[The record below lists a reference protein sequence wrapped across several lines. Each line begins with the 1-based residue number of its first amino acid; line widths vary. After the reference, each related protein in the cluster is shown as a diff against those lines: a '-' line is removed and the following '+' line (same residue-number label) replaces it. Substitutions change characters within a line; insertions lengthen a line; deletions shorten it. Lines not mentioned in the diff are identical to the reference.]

1 MYGINFIFAQ
11 RTLNMTILILGSGGR
26 EHTFAWK
33 IAQSPLC
40 QTLYVAPG
48 NSGTAQIAQNINIGV
63 TDFPAI
69 KALVLEKQIDMVVVG
84 PEDPLVQG
92 VHDYF
97 LNDNELK
104 HVAVIGPKKA
114 AAELE
119 GSKEFAK
126 EFMMRHHIPTAAYKS
141 FNKNNVEEGYKFLE
155 TLNPPYVLKADGLA
169 AGKGVLIL
177 KELSEAKAE
186 LKNMLVDAKF
196 GEASTKVVIEEFLD
210 GIELSCFVLTDGK
223 NYKILPTAKDYKRIG
238 EGDTGLNT
246 GGMGAVSPVPFATPE
261 FLSKIEEQIVKPT
274 ILGLQKDNLPYKGF
288 VFIGLIKVGDD
299 PKVIE
304 YNVRMGDPETE
315 VVLPRLKNDLV
326 EIFQA
331 IANQSLDKINIEIDE
346 RAATTVMLV
355 SGGYPEAYEK
365 GKEISGIE
373 NITESIPFHAGA
385 VLKDGKVVTSGGRV
399 MAITSY
405 GDSYKEAIKKSY
417 QNIEKLHF
425 DKMSYRKDIGF
436 DL

>member
-1 MYGINFIFAQ
+1 MN
-11 RTLNMTILILGSGGR
+11 ILVLGSGGR
-26 EHTFAWK
+26 EHTITWK
-33 IAQSPLC
+33 LAQSEKCGNLF
-40 QTLYVAPG
+40 VAPG
-48 NSGTAQIAQNINIGV
+48 NSGTAKIAKNVPVSV

-69 KALVLEKQIDMVVVG
+69 KDVVLNNNIEMVIVG

-97 LNDNELK
+97 LADEELK
-104 HVAVIGPKKA
+104 NVAVIGPQKA
-114 AAELE
+114 AATLE

-126 EFMMRHHIPTAAYKS
+126 EFLFRHNIPTAAYQS
-141 FNKNNVEEGYKFLE
+141 FNAQNVEDGYAFLE

-169 AGKGVLIL
+169 AGKGVVIL
-177 KELSEAKAE
+177 NDLDEAKAE
-186 LKNMLVDAKF
+186 LKSMLVDAKF
-196 GEASTKVVIEEFLD
+196 GDASTKVVIEEFLD

-246 GGMGAVSPVPFATPE
+246 GGMGAVSPVPFADQA
-261 FLSKIEEQIVKPT
+261 FLDKIENQIVKPT
-274 ILGLQKDNLPYKGF
+274 IEGLQKDNLPYKGF

-315 VVLPRLKNDLV
+315 VVLPRLKNDFVVLMD
-326 EIFQA
+326 A
-331 IANQSLDKINIEIDE
+331 IANQTLDKVTLEVDQ
-346 RAATTVMLV
+346 RAATTIMLV

-365 GKEISGIE
+365 GKEIFGVE
-373 NITESIPFHAGA
+373 KPTDSILFHAGA
-385 VLKDGKVVTSGGRV
+385 QEKDGKIVTSGGRV
-399 MAITSY
+399 MAVTSY
-405 GDSYKEAIKKSY
+405 GDTYQEAIKKSY
-417 QNIEKLHF
+417 QTIENNLKF
-425 DKMSYRKDIGF
+425 DKMYYRKDIGF

>member
-1 MYGINFIFAQ
+1 MN
-11 RTLNMTILILGSGGR
+11 ILVLGSGGR
-26 EHTFAWK
+26 EHTITWK
-33 IAQSPLC
+33 LAQSEKCGNLF
-40 QTLYVAPG
+40 VAPG
-48 NSGTAQIAQNINIGV
+48 NSGTAKIAKNVPVSV

-69 KALVLEKQIDMVVVG
+69 KDVVLNNNIEMVIVG

-97 LNDNELK
+97 LADEELK
-104 HVAVIGPKKA
+104 NVAVIGPQKA
-114 AAELE
+114 AATLE

-126 EFMMRHHIPTAAYKS
+126 EFLFRHNIPTAAYQS
-141 FNKNNVEEGYKFLE
+141 FNAQNVEDGYAFLE

-169 AGKGVLIL
+169 AGKGVVIL
-177 KELSEAKAE
+177 NDLEEAKAE
-186 LKNMLVDAKF
+186 LKRMLVDAKF
-196 GEASTKVVIEEFLD
+196 GDASTKVVIEEFLD

-246 GGMGAVSPVPFATPE
+246 GGMGAVSPVPFADQA
-261 FLSKIEEQIVKPT
+261 FLDKIENQIVKPT
-274 ILGLQKDNLPYKGF
+274 IEGLQKDNLPYKGF

-315 VVLPRLKNDLV
+315 VVLPRLKNDFVVLMD
-326 EIFQA
+326 A
-331 IANQSLDKINIEIDE
+331 IANQTLDKVTLEVDQ
-346 RAATTVMLV
+346 RSATTIMLV

-365 GKEISGIE
+365 GKEIFGVE
-373 NITESIPFHAGA
+373 KPMDSILFHAGA
-385 VLKDGKVVTSGGRV
+385 QEKDGKIVTSGGRV
-399 MAITSY
+399 MAVTSY
-405 GDSYKEAIKKSY
+405 GETYQEAIKKSY
-417 QNIEKLHF
+417 QTIENNLKF
-425 DKMSYRKDIGF
+425 DKMYYRKDIGF

>member
-1 MYGINFIFAQ
+1 MN
-11 RTLNMTILILGSGGR
+11 ILILGSGGR

-40 QTLYVAPG
+40 ENLFVAPG
-48 NSGTAQIAQNINIGV
+48 NSGTAEIAENVNISA

-69 KALVLEKQIDMVVVG
+69 KTFVQDRQIEMVVVG

-92 VHDYF
+92 IHDFF
-97 LNDNELK
+97 LNDSELK
-104 HVAVIGPKKA
+104 TIDVIGPEKA
-114 AAELE
+114 AAQLE

-126 EFMMRHHIPTAAYKS
+126 EFMMRHNIPTAAYQS
-141 FNKNNVEEGYKFLE
+141 FSANNVEEGYVFLE
-155 TLNPPYVLKADGLA
+155 SLTPPYVLKADGLA

-177 KELSEAKAE
+177 NDLDEAKTE

-196 GEASTKVVIEEFLD
+196 GNASSKVVIEEFLD

-261 FLSKIEEQIVKPT
+261 FLKKIEEQIVKPT
-274 ILGLQKDNLPYKGF
+274 VNGLQKDSLPYKGF
-288 VFIGLIKVGDD
+288 IFIGLIKVGDS

-315 VVLPRLKNDLV
+315 VVLPRLKSDLV
-326 EIFQA
+326 EIFRA
-331 IANQSLDKINIEIDE
+331 ISNQTLNEMDIKIDE
-346 RAATTVMLV
+346 RAAATVMMV
-355 SGGYPEAYEK
+355 SGGYPEAYKK
-365 GKEISGIE
+365 GKEISGLKSIQ
-373 NITESIPFHAGA
+373 NSIPFHAGA
-385 VLKDGKVVTSGGRV
+385 AMNDGKIVTSGGRV

-405 GDSYKEAIKKSY
+405 GKTYQEALKKSY

-425 DKMSYRKDIGF
+425 DKMYYRKDIGF